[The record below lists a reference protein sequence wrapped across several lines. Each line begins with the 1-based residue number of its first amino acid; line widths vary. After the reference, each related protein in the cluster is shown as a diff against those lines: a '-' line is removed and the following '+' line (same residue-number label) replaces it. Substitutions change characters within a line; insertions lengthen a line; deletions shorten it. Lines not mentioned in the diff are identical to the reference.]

1 MGPQWVK
8 DYMLSLFTLTVYITW
23 MTGTIPL
30 CTSTNLLYPKR
41 SMLCNSSWLYSGQ
54 ISPPVLQSSNVC
66 HVYFYW
72 ICNKQFLNLESWIL
86 LQLQFTDG
94 FGMMHKAWCSIEE
107 VPYYFTRSSIQFQG
121 HTGWKIYD
129 LNPIWVRFLSNPSD
143 LPCCFKKSRF

>member
-41 SMLCNSSWLYSGQ
+41 SMSCNSSWLYSGQ
-54 ISPPVLQSSNVC
+54 ISPPGLQSSNVC

-72 ICNKQFLNLESWIL
+72 ICNKQFLNLESW
-86 LQLQFTDG
+86 FV
-94 FGMMHKAWCSIEE
+94 FGISCLRVLCSCVLAGRMEI
-107 VPYYFTRSSIQFQG
+107 
-121 HTGWKIYD
+121 IYD
-129 LNPIWVRFLSNPSD
+129 KENNFSLTTGACLIRGFEIDISWRYTCVIVSTSINVIHTD
-143 LPCCFKKSRF
+143 